1 MSPPDTNNTYT
12 KHPLENQILGFI
24 KTLGYDEDP
33 DTKMIVVSKMGIV
46 HSANLDFAS
55 LIKDEFKWKTVD
67 RYYRPSKMSKIL
79 SNSLL
84 HSAQDDQPITK
95 LSNTVKARKKE
106 SAKDKI
112 IDEPEEKRMSLV
124 KSRRGKGF
132 MCYGDQAV
140 NVPKKDVVPS
150 KTRSLT
156 IAEETVVR
164 ELSNSISI
172 QEPLT

>member
-1 MSPPDTNNTYT
+1 
-12 KHPLENQILGFI
+12 
-24 KTLGYDEDP
+24 
-33 DTKMIVVSKMGIV
+33 
-46 HSANLDFAS
+46 
-55 LIKDEFKWKTVD
+55 
-67 RYYRPSKMSKIL
+67 

-95 LSNTVKARKKE
+95 LSNTVKDDYKFGMETPDTIIKE
-106 SAKDKI
+106 Q
-112 IDEPEEKRMSLV
+112 RMSLV

-140 NVPKKDVVPS
+140 NVPKKDIVPS

-164 ELSNSISI
+164 ELSNSINMYAEWI
-172 QEPLT
+172 QKLKGHIVEDPEVQPLLDLRKGSKASRLKSLKQKKKTVIG